1 MTQQSFLREIL
12 ARIARAGR
20 SRTQAVE
27 DTAASL
33 ISLCHSLLPIHP
45 GADLSLRG
53 TENSWGGGVMVN
65 YLCDGE
71 TIEQNHQA
79 YASDHDVS
87 ASPRVTALSKG

>member
-53 TENSWGGGVMVN
+53 TENSWGVMVN
-65 YLCDGE
+65 YLYDGE

-87 ASPRVTALSKG
+87 ASPRVTALSNG